1 MKTNFS
7 SKNNFNIIAS
17 FQWIKYCIYFP
28 FSEHR
33 TKKLIETTNQT
44 ELNYTQTK
52 VFIIDSGKSG
62 KGLSDSDKICTINI
76 PLVVSALVL
85 AFKK

>member
-7 SKNNFNIIAS
+7 SKNNLTS
-17 FQWIKYCIYFP
+17 FHHSNELNYCIYFP

-33 TKKLIETTNQT
+33 TKKLIETNNQT